1 MAANIQSLTDEI
13 LDAYDEVIG
22 PNIPGGAKA
31 VVPRLDQTKETAT
44 YFTDLVKNLQILSIA
59 DSGQITIF
67 ESQRKRKQNEV
78 VLKAVGEGTYGT
90 VYRNKIGNAVYKK
103 ILFDSDDAVAL
114 EECCREVFLE
124 SFIQTVLALDPEYG
138 DNVCKIIGLYRES
151 PQAAVDRAEAQNSN
165 WNPDNNNANEEEEEV
180 PNKIALY
187 IKMESISKNVDK
199 LLEEMRQ
206 PRGRV
211 PGKTPITWA
220 TIKPIL
226 SNLGTMLEHFETNY
240 NFHHRDLHTGN
251 VMFDAAN
258 NIKLIDF
265 GRSCLQL
272 DDTVYS
278 VERENII
285 VQPTLDEV
293 VKREGAEGSPCESYD
308 MLIFMTCLL
317 EYDEDKFDEIAKTNL
332 NKLVTTAAGTNLFK
346 YWNENK
352 EGDDA
357 VFWKMYPN
365 VVASWEGKKITMR
378 VRGRPTTRTLSPSD
392 SAISSPHDFV
402 EAVEAAVAAGGRRKT
417 RKRSTKRRSTT
428 RRRHY

>member
-1 MAANIQSLTDEI
+1 MANVQSLTEEI
-13 LDAYDEVIG
+13 VAAYDEVIG
-22 PNIPGGAKA
+22 PNIPGGANS
-31 VVPRLDQTKETAT
+31 VIPRLDQTKETAT
-44 YFTDLVKNLQILSIA
+44 YFTDLVKNLQVLSIA

-90 VYRNKIGNAVYKK
+90 VYRNKIGDAVYKK
-103 ILFDSDDAVAL
+103 ILFDADDALAL
-114 EECCREVFLE
+114 EESCREVFLE
-124 SFIQTVLALDPEYG
+124 SFIQTVLALDSEYG
-138 DNVCKIIGLYRES
+138 NNICKIIGLYRES
-151 PQAAVDRAEAQNSN
+151 PQAAAKREKPDNAANEKAEA
-165 WNPDNNNANEEEEEV
+165 AVV
-180 PNKIALY
+180 PKKLALY
-187 IKMESISKNVDK
+187 IKMESISKSVDS
-199 LLEEMRQ
+199 LLEELRE

-226 SNLGTMLEHFETNY
+226 SNLGTMLEHFETKY

-251 VMFDAAN
+251 VMFDADN

-278 VERENII
+278 VERENVI
-285 VQPTLDEV
+285 VQPTLEEV
-293 VKREGAEGSPCESYD
+293 VKREGAEGSSCKSYD

-317 EYDEDKFDEIAKTNL
+317 EYDEDKFDATAKNNL

-346 YWNENK
+346 YWNDNK

-357 VFWKMYPN
+357 VFWKMYPD
-365 VVASWEGKKITMR
+365 VVAKWEGKKITTR
-378 VRGRPTTRTLSPSD
+378 VRGRPMTQTLSPSD

-402 EAVEAAVAAGGRRKT
+402 EAVAAAPAAGGSRRT
-417 RKRSTKRRSTT
+417 RKRSTKRRAAT

>member
-1 MAANIQSLTDEI
+1 MANIQSLTDEI
-13 LDAYDEVIG
+13 IAAYDEVIG
-22 PNIPGGAKA
+22 PNIPGGANS
-31 VVPRLDQTKETAT
+31 VISRLDQTKETAT
-44 YFTDLVKNLQILSIA
+44 YFTDLVKNLQVLSIEE
-59 DSGQITIF
+59 SGQITIF
-67 ESQRKRKQNEV
+67 ESQRKKKKNMV

-90 VYRNKIGNAVYKK
+90 VFRNQIGDAVYKK
-103 ILFDSDDAVAL
+103 ILFDADDAVGL
-114 EECCREVFLE
+114 EESCREVFLE

-138 DNVCKIIGLYRES
+138 NNICKIIGLYRES
-151 PQAAVDRAEAQNSN
+151 PEAAAARVGAGEPTKLAM
-165 WNPDNNNANEEEEEV
+165 
-180 PNKIALY
+180 Y
-187 IKMESISKNVDK
+187 IKMESISKSVDK
-199 LLEEMRQ
+199 LFEEMRQ

-226 SNLGTMLEHFETNY
+226 SNLGTMLEHFETKY

-251 VMFDAAN
+251 VMFDADN

-278 VERENII
+278 VERENVI

-293 VKREGAEGSPCESYD
+293 VKREGAEGSACESYD

-352 EGDDA
+352 AGDDA
-357 VFWKMYPN
+357 VFWKMYPD
-365 VVASWEGKKITMR
+365 VVAKWEGKKITMR
-378 VRGRPTTRTLSPSD
+378 VKGRPTTRTLSPSD

>member
-1 MAANIQSLTDEI
+1 MATHVQSLTDDI
-13 LDAYDEVIG
+13 LNAYNEVIG

-31 VVPRLDQTKETAT
+31 VVPRLDQTKESAT
-44 YFTDLVKNLQILSIA
+44 YFTDLVKNLQVLSIA

-67 ESQRKRKQNEV
+67 ESQRKKKQNEV
-78 VLKAVGEGTYGT
+78 ILKAVGEGTYGT

-138 DNVCKIIGLYRES
+138 DNVCKITGLYRES
-151 PQAAVDRAEAQNSN
+151 PQAAAERATNDA
-165 WNPDNNNANEEEEEV
+165 
-180 PNKIALY
+180 PNKLALY
-187 IKMESISKNVDK
+187 IKMEAISKNIDK
-199 LLEEMRQ
+199 LLDELRQ

-226 SNLGTMLEHFETNY
+226 SSLGTMLEHFETNY

-251 VMFDAAN
+251 VMFDADN

-285 VQPTLDEV
+285 VQPNLAGAV
-293 VKREGAEGSPCESYD
+293 RHEGAPGSPCESYD

-317 EYDEDKFDEIAKTNL
+317 EFDEDKFDETAKINL
-332 NKLVTTAAGTNLFK
+332 NKLVTTTTGTNLFK

-352 EGDDA
+352 GKEDDA

-365 VVASWEGKKITMR
+365 VVASWEDKKITTR
-378 VRGRPTTRTLSPSD
+378 VKGRLATQTLSLSD
-392 SAISSPHDFV
+392 TAISSPHEFV
-402 EAVEAAVAAGGRRKT
+402 EAVAAAVAAGGRRKT

-428 RRRHY
+428 RRHRN

>member
-1 MAANIQSLTDEI
+1 MANIQSLTDEI
-13 LDAYDEVIG
+13 IAAYDEVIG
-22 PNIPGGAKA
+22 PNIPGGANS
-31 VVPRLDQTKETAT
+31 VIPRLDQTKETAT
-44 YFTDLVKNLQILSIA
+44 YFTDLVKNLQVLSIEE
-59 DSGQITIF
+59 SGQITIF
-67 ESQRKRKQNEV
+67 ESQRKKKKNMV

-90 VYRNKIGNAVYKK
+90 VFRNQIGDAVYKK
-103 ILFDSDDAVAL
+103 ILFDADDAVGL
-114 EECCREVFLE
+114 EESCREVFLE

-138 DNVCKIIGLYRES
+138 NNICKIIGLYRES
-151 PQAAVDRAEAQNSN
+151 PEAAAARVGAGEPTKLAM
-165 WNPDNNNANEEEEEV
+165 
-180 PNKIALY
+180 Y
-187 IKMESISKNVDK
+187 IKMESISKSVDK
-199 LLEEMRQ
+199 LFEEMRQ

-211 PGKTPITWA
+211 PGKTPITWS

-226 SNLGTMLEHFETNY
+226 SNLGTMLEHFETKY

-251 VMFDAAN
+251 VMFDADN

-278 VERENII
+278 VERENVI
-285 VQPTLDEV
+285 VQPSLDEV
-293 VKREGAEGSPCESYD
+293 VKREGAEGSACESYD

-352 EGDDA
+352 AGDDA
-357 VFWKMYPN
+357 VFWKMYPD
-365 VVASWEGKKITMR
+365 VVAKWEGKKITMR